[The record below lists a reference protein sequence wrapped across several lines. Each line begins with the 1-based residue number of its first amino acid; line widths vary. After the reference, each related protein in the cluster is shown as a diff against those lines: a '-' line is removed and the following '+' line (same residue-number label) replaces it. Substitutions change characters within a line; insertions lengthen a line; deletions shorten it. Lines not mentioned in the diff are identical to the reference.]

1 VHLAKGVIIDSN
13 VVIEGNTFIG
23 ENSHIFH
30 SSVIGMVPQDLKY
43 KGEPTCTFI
52 DSNTIIRE
60 FVTVHRSTSLE
71 RPTRVGKNCLLMA
84 YVHIAHDCQIGDNV
98 ILANCVNLSGHVG
111 IEPYASLGG
120 MTPVHQFVKIGC
132 FAFVG
137 GLSRVTKDIAPYTLG
152 AGSPYKTYTLNI
164 VGLKRNNFS
173 PATIASLKKVV
184 KIFYYSHLNTTQA
197 VNKIKSTMKLTPE
210 VKHFLEF
217 VSESKRGIAK

>member
-1 VHLAKGVIIDSN
+1 
-13 VVIEGNTFIG
+13 
-23 ENSHIFH
+23 
-30 SSVIGMVPQDLKY
+30 
-43 KGEPTCTFI
+43 
-52 DSNTIIRE
+52 
-60 FVTVHRSTSLE
+60 
-71 RPTRVGKNCLLMA
+71 
-84 YVHIAHDCQIGDNV
+84 
-98 ILANCVNLSGHVG
+98 
-111 IEPYASLGG
+111 
-120 MTPVHQFVKIGC
+120 
-132 FAFVG
+132 
-137 GLSRVTKDIAPYTLG
+137 VTKDIAPYTLG